1 MLQQRLKS
9 SAKAPSTHDT
19 FDSGCPKLLPH
30 NLTPLSGT
38 ERKRIFSR
46 TATRAQFEPRPLE
59 PFKSG
64 SRFGS
69 RPRNAE
75 TFLLLGDLIVATM
88 MD

>member
-1 MLQQRLKS
+1 MTKPLWL
-9 SAKAPSTHDT
+9 
-19 FDSGCPKLLPH
+19 GCPAVSPARARDIETPH
-30 NLTPLSGT
+30 RES
-38 ERKRIFSR
+38 SR